1 MTLANWPLMRI
12 IRLAFGIILVLTGF
26 VYSDWMAGAFGGL
39 LLGQAILNTGCGPSG
54 CNLPP
59 SHEE

>member
-1 MTLANWPLMRI
+1 MRI

-59 SHEE
+59 SREE